1 MPEITFT
8 VSAANM
14 TRLVNATLTL
24 TPVEAGWT
32 GGDDAWNREVWRR
45 KMKAEIRRAEESTA
59 RENINVDVSDDT
71 IT

>member
-14 TRLVNATLTL
+14 TRLVNATLAL
-24 TPVEAGWT
+24 T
-32 GGDDAWNREVWRR
+32 DDAWNREVWRR

-71 IT
+71 II